1 MTGLRETAGR
11 VRRTV
16 VAAWA
21 VTDAVG
27 RRVGRYL
34 WPRSRGN
41 RNRAYL
47 RDRLIALPLLGVV
60 SFGAFAWGYGE
71 LRGDSAYV
79 REQLAPALADL
90 ADAKVSLRI
99 AQEEAVKSLGNERAV
114 ELGGLSE
121 RYRNRLSRA
130 SQDLGQV
137 AQSGALTVSQR
148 QELQVVSGLLTD
160 YSGWISRAQAHGA
173 KPVLRMA
180 ELSYAQGMLCSPA
193 TTAEAAAPDTTE
205 NLSLSRC
212 APKRPPAS
220 QATTVVD
227 RISGLE
233 EQLRDQLGERA
244 AWGPRVL
251 TAGAVS
257 AVGFAL
263 FAYGLWHT
271 FGFLRRRF
279 RITLSLPLLVA
290 AVPLVLIP
298 FLTVDGILAQRAQ
311 HAVQSTVRDLTDR
324 TLPKIET
331 DTENEPFDAPD
342 PLSVA
347 RLTGTMDR
355 RLAAGGT
362 PGPELAWLA
371 PFVFPAGLVTAAVT
385 AGALHGYRR
394 EYLTVT
400 RHGAVI

>member
-1 MTGLRETAGR
+1 MRETADR
-11 VRRTV
+11 IRRAV
-16 VAAWA
+16 VAAGA
-21 VTDAVG
+21 VTDAVV

-34 WPRSRGN
+34 WPRSKGN

-60 SFGAFAWGYGE
+60 SFTAFAWGYAE

-79 REQLAPALADL
+79 RDQLAPALADL

-99 AQEEAVKSLGNERAV
+99 AQEEAVKSLGTEQAV

-121 RYRNRLSRA
+121 RYRTRLSRA

-160 YSGWISRAQAHGA
+160 YSGWISRAQAHVA
-173 KPVLRMA
+173 NPVLRLA
-180 ELSYAQGMLCSPA
+180 ELSYAQGMLYSPA
-193 TTAEAAAPDTTE
+193 PAAEPAGKPTAKPA
-205 NLSLSRC
+205 
-212 APKRPPAS
+212 AS

-227 RISGLE
+227 RISALE
-233 EQLRDQLGERA
+233 DQLRGRLTERA

-263 FAYGLWHT
+263 FGYGLWHT
-271 FGFLRRRF
+271 LGFLRRRF
-279 RITLSLPLLVA
+279 RIRLSLPLVVA
-290 AVPLVLIP
+290 AVPLVVIP
-298 FLTVDGILAQRAQ
+298 FLTADGILAQRAQ
-311 HAVQSTVRDLTDR
+311 HAVQSTARELTDK
-324 TLPKIET
+324 TSAAKET
-331 DTENEPFDAPD
+331 ETENHPFQAPHRQ
-342 PLSVA
+342 SVA
-347 RLTGTMDR
+347 RLTGVIDR
-355 RLAAGGT
+355 RLAAGRT
-362 PGPELAWLA
+362 PGPDLAWLT

-400 RHGAVI
+400 RHGAAT